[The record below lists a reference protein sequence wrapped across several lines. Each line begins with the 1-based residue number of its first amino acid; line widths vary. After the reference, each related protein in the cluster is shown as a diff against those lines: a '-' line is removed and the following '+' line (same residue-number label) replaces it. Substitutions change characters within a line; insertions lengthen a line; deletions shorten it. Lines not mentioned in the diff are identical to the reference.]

1 MPASVLVVDDQPA
14 MCLMLAEM
22 LAREGYNV
30 QFAWR
35 VEEAQ
40 SWVEGG
46 AHFDLVVLDYMMPGI
61 TGDKFADWLH
71 QRSDATRI
79 LFVTGYAADL
89 SAVHPLQADVEA
101 VLEKPFT
108 RAQLLSAV
116 SQMMPTG
123 IDNRLSR

>member
-22 LAREGYNV
+22 LAREGYTV

-40 SWVEGG
+40 AWVEGG
-46 AHFDLVVLDYMMPGI
+46 AHFDIVVLDYMMPGI

-71 QRSDATRI
+71 ARSGSTRI

-89 SAVHPLQADVEA
+89 SAVHPLQDEIEA

-116 SQMMPTG
+116 SQMIPADVSTG
-123 IDNRLSR
+123 DSL